1 MKRNETKSG
10 RKLEQLKKLRLEKYE
25 KELDQALK
33 GYDHLVHYKNDS
45 TISAKDERI
54 DDNIRTIILKHNYK
68 VQQVSKMFVKDFTP
82 EERLKLEDGS
92 N

>member
-10 RKLEQLKKLRLEKYE
+10 RKLEQLKRLRLEKYE
-25 KELDQALK
+25 KELDLALK

-45 TISAKDERI
+45 TISAKDERV

-82 EERLKLEDGS
+82 EERLELENGS
-92 N
+92 D

>member
-25 KELDQALK
+25 KELDQALR

-45 TISAKDERI
+45 TITAKDERI